1 MSDKKNLVSQETL
14 SGQPSALNLY
24 NLFNLLVDISQFLEE
39 AVPGIYTG
47 NLTMALS
54 TSAHEKKSCYV

>member
-1 MSDKKNLVSQETL
+1 MSKETL
-14 SGQPSALNLY
+14 SGQLSALNLY

-47 NLTMALS
+47 NPLMARK
-54 TSAHEKKSCYV
+54 TSAQEKNSCYVL

>member
-1 MSDKKNLVSQETL
+1 MSQETL
-14 SGQPSALNLY
+14 SGQLSALNLY

-47 NLTMALS
+47 NLTMARK

>member
-1 MSDKKNLVSQETL
+1 MSQETL
-14 SGQPSALNLY
+14 SGQLSALNLY

-47 NLTMALS
+47 NLTLARK
-54 TSAHEKKSCYV
+54 TSALEKKSCYVL